1 MASTLQELRKG
12 AGFRTA
18 KEFAEA
24 LDVPPTTY
32 SRYESTPEKIPLASA
47 WSIADKLGCSIDAV
61 VGREEVDVDAM
72 RGDVQKFYDGLS
84 EGGRALM
91 DDFCDFLAMREEREA
106 RRAKD
111 SEDARNDV
119 LLRHYER
126 IFYAQVEEGDRF
138 GNIAFASRASTRRA
152 FLDFLREKARAA
164 SEESTDEDVSY
175 YEFKLRENAGCV
187 EYGEDGIA
195 IFREADSEEEE
206 GRILGA
212 VSAYREQVEGEQ
224 REKDEGVIAGIM
236 EAYDRAHGSVALGEA
251 EASYS
256 PARAKTYVSYA
267 PQ

>member
-1 MASTLQELRKG
+1 MASTLQDLRKG

-32 SRYESTPEKIPLASA
+32 SRYESTPEKIPLSSA
-47 WSIADKLGCSIDAV
+47 WAIADKLGCSIDAV
-61 VGREEVDVDAM
+61 VGREEVDVNAM

-84 EGGRALM
+84 EDGQGLM
-91 DDFCDFLAMREEREA
+91 DDFCDFLAMREERDA

-119 LLRHYER
+119 MLRHYER
-126 IFYAQVEEGDRF
+126 IFYAQVEEGNRL

-152 FLDFLREKARAA
+152 FLEFLREKARTG
-164 SEESTDEDVSY
+164 SKESIDEDVSY
-175 YEFKLRENAGCV
+175 YEFQLREEAGCV
-187 EYGEDGIA
+187 AYDDEGTAALLRAKTDA
-195 IFREADSEEEE
+195 EEN
-206 GRILGA
+206 RITDA
-212 VSAYREQVEGEQ
+212 VSSYREQVEGEQ

-267 PQ
+267 TQ